1 MVSVSASCRD
11 RNSKPRHPRK
21 IKLLRSLPLPAQQK
35 QRLATQALFRQQM
48 SMNYLHSFIYRHN
61 FDFFRLGFPSAWPG
75 LLDVAFEALC
85 HSLGSP
91 VISALDLTRL
101 ELDSRST

>member
-1 MVSVSASCRD
+1 M
-11 RNSKPRHPRK
+11 
-21 IKLLRSLPLPAQQK
+21 
-35 QRLATQALFRQQM
+35 ALMPIPRQQM

-61 FDFFRLGFPSAWPG
+61 LDFFRLGFPSAWPG

-91 VISALDLTRL
+91 VISALDLT
-101 ELDSRST
+101 D